1 MITVGTAN
9 TSKAPTMT
17 ERPSAETLTS
27 GIRGLSPN
35 RDASGGR
42 RHTMT
47 TLTSLVLIVLIL
59 LDMYIFRQL
68 DKHEIGIAELL
79 RIHPE
84 LWEEDT
90 DEN

>member
-1 MITVGTAN
+1 MMA
-9 TSKAPTMT
+9 
-17 ERPSAETLTS
+17 RPSVGILTS
-27 GIRGLSPN
+27 GTRGLSH
-35 RDASGGR
+35 RRGASGGR

-47 TLTSLVLIVLIL
+47 TLTSLALIVLIL
-59 LDMYIFRQL
+59 IDIYIFKQL

-90 DEN
+90 NEN

>member
-1 MITVGTAN
+1 MTAKPSVGI
-9 TSKAPTMT
+9 
-17 ERPSAETLTS
+17 LTS
-27 GIRGLSPN
+27 GTRGLSLN

-42 RHTMT
+42 SINMT

-59 LDMYIFRQL
+59 IDMYIFRQL

-90 DEN
+90 DDN

>member
-1 MITVGTAN
+1 M
-9 TSKAPTMT
+9 TMA
-17 ERPSAETLTS
+17 RPSVGTLTS
-27 GIRGLSPN
+27 GIRGLSQS
-35 RDASGGR
+35 RGASGGR
-42 RHTMT
+42 RTNMT

>member
-1 MITVGTAN
+1 MAT
-9 TSKAPTMT
+9 TSIA
-17 ERPSAETLTS
+17 
-27 GIRGLSPN
+27 I
-35 RDASGGR
+35 
-42 RHTMT
+42 
-47 TLTSLVLIVLIL
+47 IL
-59 LDMYIFRQL
+59 LAIVDIYLLKQI

>member
-1 MITVGTAN
+1 M
-9 TSKAPTMT
+9 
-17 ERPSAETLTS
+17 
-27 GIRGLSPN
+27 
-35 RDASGGR
+35 
-42 RHTMT
+42 
-47 TLTSLVLIVLIL
+47 LVILALIILVIFDVYVLKQI
-59 LDMYIFRQL
+59 

>member
-1 MITVGTAN
+1 
-9 TSKAPTMT
+9 MT
-17 ERPSAETLTS
+17 GACTGMHRE
-27 GIRGLSPN
+27 
-35 RDASGGR
+35 GR
-42 RHTMT
+42 RAM
-47 TLTSLVLIVLIL
+47 LVILALIILVIFDVYVLKQI
-59 LDMYIFRQL
+59 

>member
-1 MITVGTAN
+1 
-9 TSKAPTMT
+9 MT
-17 ERPSAETLTS
+17 ERPSVGILTS
-27 GIRGLSPN
+27 GTHGLSPN
-35 RDASGGR
+35 MDASGGR
-42 RHTMT
+42 RHGMT
-47 TLTSLVLIVLIL
+47 ITSIAIIL
-59 LDMYIFRQL
+59 LAIIDIYLLKQI

>member
-1 MITVGTAN
+1 
-9 TSKAPTMT
+9 MT
-17 ERPSAETLTS
+17 ERPSVGTLTS
-27 GIRGLSPN
+27 GTRGLSQS

-42 RHTMT
+42 SINMT

-59 LDMYIFRQL
+59 IDMYIFRQL

-90 DEN
+90 DDKRTSD